1 GGRSVHRA
9 RFQRAWPA
17 IPDRLRTYSTSFRAR
32 RAIPKRAGNGGPG
45 FRRLPPAPSR
55 TRPGGC
61 RAASTA
67 RASWS
72 RTASTERVAARSR
85 SDKSSIHRSWSP
97 LAAALKAADVNGS
110 GGKGNRGWLRNEGSK
125 SPRRRL
131 RGDKRR
137 SGGEGPNPPAVVRRP
152 PRHKGAQGMLVRA
165 GTRHGPTRT
174 VG

>member
-1 GGRSVHRA
+1 
-9 RFQRAWPA
+9 
-17 IPDRLRTYSTSFRAR
+17 YSTLFRAR
-32 RAIPKRAGNGGPG
+32 RAIPKRAGNEDPG

-85 SDKSSIHRSWSP
+85 SDKSSVHRSWSP

-110 GGKGNRGWLRNEGSK
+110 GGEGKRGWFRTEGVHAPTANGAGRK
-125 SPRRRL
+125 RRR
-131 RGDKRR
+131 RG
-137 SGGEGPNPPAVVRRP
+137 G
-152 PRHKGAQGMLVRA
+152 
-165 GTRHGPTRT
+165 
-174 VG
+174 